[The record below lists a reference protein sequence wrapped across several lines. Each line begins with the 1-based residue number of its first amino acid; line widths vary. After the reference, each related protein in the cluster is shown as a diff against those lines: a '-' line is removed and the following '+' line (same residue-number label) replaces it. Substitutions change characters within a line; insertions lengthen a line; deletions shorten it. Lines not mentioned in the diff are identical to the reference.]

1 MVSCKRCG
9 FYLSRRDTECDTC
22 RDHRIMAYS
31 STDSINADQY
41 RESTVP
47 RSPLSPGLAV
57 MWIVTAPFV
66 LAVSLL
72 LLESTDFFSPLGH
85 VIIVLYFSVA
95 LLIDARQVALHS
107 PTWSPNLYFWASVS
121 LLNIITF
128 GLMTFVLVPY
138 YLYRRRHTRHID

>member
-1 MVSCKRCG
+1 
-9 FYLSRRDTECDTC
+9 
-22 RDHRIMAYS
+22 
-31 STDSINADQY
+31 
-41 RESTVP
+41 
-47 RSPLSPGLAV
+47 